1 MFSFNTTWKY
11 RFFSSPAE
19 NPRKYLI
26 FAEKNL
32 TKELVI
38 LAIFFLQN
46 VPTMVCEGVVS
57 GRMIGN
63 TFLGVLLGCTSPQ
76 LAFFMIFDAFAALL
90 NERERGP
97 EKREKYVGYET
108 DFFIF
113 FSYII

>member
-1 MFSFNTTWKY
+1 MGRSISCPSIGDLN
-11 RFFSSPAE
+11 R
-19 NPRKYLI
+19 R
-26 FAEKNL
+26 
-32 TKELVI
+32 
-38 LAIFFLQN
+38 
-46 VPTMVCEGVVS
+46 VS

-76 LAFFMIFDAFAALL
+76 LAFFMIFDDFAALL

>member
-1 MFSFNTTWKY
+1 MGI
-11 RFFSSPAE
+11 
-19 NPRKYLI
+19 PRI
-26 FAEKNL
+26 S
-32 TKELVI
+32 
-38 LAIFFLQN
+38 FLQN
-46 VPTMVCEGVVS
+46 FHSTICEGVVS

-76 LAFFMIFDAFAALL
+76 LVFFMIFDDFAALL